1 MITASGA
8 RMKPLGVL
16 HLYRIRLRA
25 RLAQEAFA
33 AVGIAAGVALL
44 FAAQVANTSLTGSVH
59 QLTSG
64 LVGQSQLQLAAR
76 DPNGFDESLLSS
88 VRALPGVRS
97 AAPILEAQANLI
109 GPKGRRRS
117 VDFIGADPRF
127 VNLGGTLLRHF
138 SAAALARQH
147 ALALPAPIASAI
159 GAIALEPVR
168 LQIGESTTPVL
179 LGVVLQEA
187 EIGSL
192 AHSPIALA
200 PLQYAQQ
207 LAGMTGRITR
217 IFVRSAP
224 GQQASVQAGLRRLA
238 GDRINVQPANFDATL
253 FDSAAMPTN
262 QSTTV
267 FALISALVG
276 FLLAFVAILLT
287 VPARRR
293 LVADLKLDGY
303 GPRTVIEVMLVDAL
317 ALGIVSCLLG
327 LVLGDELSLRL
338 FHASPG
344 YLSFA
349 FPVGSQRIVSWQAVT
364 LATAGGLIAACA
376 GVFGPMREDI
386 FSELSAAERRTRR
399 RRASLRALPLLG
411 AGCLLVTT
419 LVLVLEPKAALLGI
433 GTLTVALLLLLPALI
448 RGVVA
453 ATSRLT
459 FDVRA
464 KAPSVAVAEL
474 RSAWTRTVGIAATG
488 AIAVFG
494 SVAIQGAHADL
505 QRGLDGSARD
515 ISQAA
520 NVWAF
525 PPGLNN
531 LLATTPFRASA
542 LPRLTGLPGVRG
554 VSLYRG
560 GFLDYED
567 RRVWVSGP
575 ALSQPRL
582 MPPHQL
588 VEGNLA
594 LADRRLRSGGWAV
607 ISKAI
612 AAEHG
617 LHIGDSFTLP
627 APRPTR
633 FRVAALSTNIG
644 WPPGAIVINA
654 SDYARAW
661 ESEDASAYEI
671 TTTPGASP
679 GAVAGEVRRALGAR
693 SGLTV
698 QTAGEREAR
707 QRTAS
712 RQGLSR
718 LTQISTLVLVAAILA
733 MAAAMGSM
741 IWQRRPRLAS
751 LKLDGFSDL
760 DVWRALLL
768 ETVLLVGSGCAIGA
782 LFGLYGQ
789 VLGSHTILSVTG
801 FPVVFV
807 LGVLGAVESFGLV
820 TLVAVAITAVPGY
833 LAARVQPAANLID

>member
-1 MITASGA
+1 MRPSGI
-8 RMKPLGVL
+8 L
-16 HLYRIRLRA
+16 HLYRIRIRA
-25 RLAQEAFA
+25 RLGQELFA
-33 AVGIAAGVALL
+33 TVGIAAGVALL
-44 FAAQVANTSLTGSVH
+44 FAAQVANTSLNGSVH

-76 DPNGFDESLLSS
+76 DPNGFDESLLAS

-97 AAPILEAQANLI
+97 AAPIIEAQANVI
-109 GPKGRRRS
+109 GPRSRRRS

-127 VNLGGTLLRHF
+127 VTLGGTLLQHF

-147 ALALPAPIASAI
+147 AIALPAPTAQAI
-159 GAIALEPVR
+159 GATELEPVR
-168 LQIGESTTPVL
+168 LQIGESTTRVL
-179 LGVVLQEA
+179 LGSVLQEA

-192 AHSPIALA
+192 AHSPVALA
-200 PLQYAQQ
+200 PLRYAQL
-207 LAGMTGRITR
+207 LAGMSGRVTR
-217 IFVRSAP
+217 IFIRSAP
-224 GQQASVQAGLRRLA
+224 GARATVEAELHRLA
-238 GDRINVQPANFDATL
+238 GDQLNVEPADYDATL

-276 FLLAFVAILLT
+276 FILAFDAILLT

-293 LVADLKLDGY
+293 FVADLKLDGY

-317 ALGIVSCLLG
+317 ALGVVACLLG
-327 LVLGDELSLRL
+327 LALGDELSLRL

-349 FPVGSQRIVSWQAVT
+349 FPVGSQRIVTWQAVT
-364 LATAGGLIAACA
+364 VAVLGGLIAACA
-376 GVFGPMREDI
+376 GVFGPMREDL
-386 FSELSAAERRTRR
+386 FSD
-399 RRASLRALPLLG
+399 LPLAPRRGKGRAVSARLLPLG
-411 AGCLLVTT
+411 GALCLVVTT
-419 LVLVLEPKAALLGI
+419 LVLVLAPRDALVGI
-433 GTLTVALLLLLPALI
+433 GTLTLALLLLLPILI

-453 ATSRLT
+453 ATSQLA

-464 KAPSVAVAEL
+464 RAPSVAVAEL
-474 RSAWTRTVGIAATG
+474 RSAWARTVGIAATG

-505 QRGLDGSARD
+505 QRGLDRSARD
-515 ISQAA
+515 VAHAA
-520 NVWAF
+520 SIWAF
-525 PPGLNN
+525 PPGLSN
-531 LLATTPFRASA
+531 LLATTPFRPSA
-542 LPRLTGLPGVRG
+542 LPQLARLPGVRDA
-554 VSLYRG
+554 SLYRG
-560 GFLDYED
+560 GFLDYRD
-567 RRVWVSGP
+567 RRVWVSAP
-575 ALSQPRL
+575 PLSQRQL
-582 MPPHQL
+582 VPPHQL
-588 VEGNLA
+588 VEGDLA
-594 LADRRLRSGGWAV
+594 FADARLRDGGWAV

-612 AAEHG
+612 AEEHG
-617 LHIGDSFTLP
+617 LHIGDSFVLP

-654 SDYARAW
+654 DDYASAW
-661 ESEDASAYEI
+661 GSNDASAYEI
-671 TTTPGASP
+671 TTAPGAPASL
-679 GAVAGEVRRALGAR
+679 VAGEVRRALGPS

-698 QTAGEREAR
+698 QTASEREAR
-707 QRTAS
+707 QRAAS

-718 LTQISTLVLVAAILA
+718 LTQISVLVLIAAILA
-733 MAAAMGSM
+733 MGAAMGSM
-741 IWQRRPRLAS
+741 ISQRRPRLAS

-768 ETVLLVGSGCAIGA
+768 ETVLLVGFGCAIGA

-833 LAARVQPAANLID
+833 LAARVEPAAHLVD